1 MLGNYII
8 HNPNILYSNT
18 FNCQD
23 DGKMIGMKRDEKG
36 ENRQNKVEKNW
47 VHLQEEC
54 LQEDSQEQKRLPEDN
69 LPQWKNQEMMSLTP
83 FIHLSMQM
91 HQPYEQIYT
100 MLIL

>member
-23 DGKMIGMKRDEKG
+23 DGKMMGIKRDEKG

-47 VHLQEEC
+47 VHI
-54 LQEDSQEQKRLPEDN
+54 QEDSQEQKRLLEDN
-69 LPQWKNQEMMSLTP
+69 LPQWENQEMMSLTP
-83 FIHLSMQM
+83 FIHLPMQM

>member
-1 MLGNYII
+1 MLANYIT
-8 HNPNILYSNT
+8 HNPNILHSNT
-18 FNCQD
+18 FNSQD
-23 DGKMIGMKRDEKG
+23 DGKMIGMNRDEKG
-36 ENRQNKVEKNW
+36 ENRQNKVEKKW
-47 VHLQEEC
+47 VHIKEEC

-69 LPQWKNQEMMSLTP
+69 LPQWKNQELISLTL

>member
-47 VHLQEEC
+47 VHIQEEC
-54 LQEDSQEQKRLPEDN
+54 LQEDSQEQ
-69 LPQWKNQEMMSLTP
+69 
-83 FIHLSMQM
+83 
-91 HQPYEQIYT
+91 
-100 MLIL
+100 

>member
-1 MLGNYII
+1 MFRNYII

-23 DGKMIGMKRDEKG
+23 DGKMMGINRYEKG

-47 VHLQEEC
+47 VHI
-54 LQEDSQEQKRLPEDN
+54 QEDSQEQKRLLEDN
-69 LPQWKNQEMMSLTP
+69 LPQWENQEMMSLTP

>member
-1 MLGNYII
+1 MLGKYII
-8 HNPNILYSNT
+8 HNPNIIYSNT

-23 DGKMIGMKRDEKG
+23 DGKMIGMKRDKKW
-36 ENRQNKVEKNW
+36 ENRQHKAEKNW
-47 VHLQEEC
+47 VHIQEE
-54 LQEDSQEQKRLPEDN
+54 SQEQKRLSEDN

>member
-23 DGKMIGMKRDEKG
+23 DGQMMCMKRDEMR
-36 ENRQNKVEKNW
+36 ENRQNKVEKKW
-47 VHLQEEC
+47 IHIQGEC
-54 LQEDSQEQKRLPEDN
+54 WHEGSQEQKRFSEDN
-69 LPQWKNQEMMSLTP
+69 LTQWKNQEIMSLTP
-83 FIHLSMQM
+83 SIHPSMQM
-91 HQPYEQIYT
+91 HQPYEQVYT